1 MDMDRAAMYTS
12 LSTRFDKLDEKLDVL
27 GQAVARY
34 EERLAAGNSKFER
47 LEFRLDHLEF
57 RLNTM
62 ENLLSQ
68 MGGKNVVWERAAW
81 VLFSAAVAVAVS
93 FWQYA

>member
-1 MDMDRAAMYTS
+1 MYTS

-34 EERLAAGNSKFER
+34 EERLAAGNAKFER
-47 LEFRLDHLEF
+47 LEWRLDHLEN

-68 MGGKNVVWERAAW
+68 MGGKNIVWERAAW
-81 VLFSAAVAVAVS
+81 VIFSASIAVAVS
-93 FWQYA
+93 MWQ